1 MASLEGNRGKAFPQM
16 SFSHWALFGGN
27 PMEAGSKANEA
38 ILGVR
43 KRKGLAEDIP
53 ELSRFLDKL

>member
-1 MASLEGNRGKAFPQM
+1 
-16 SFSHWALFGGN
+16 
-27 PMEAGSKANEA
+27 MEAGSKANEA